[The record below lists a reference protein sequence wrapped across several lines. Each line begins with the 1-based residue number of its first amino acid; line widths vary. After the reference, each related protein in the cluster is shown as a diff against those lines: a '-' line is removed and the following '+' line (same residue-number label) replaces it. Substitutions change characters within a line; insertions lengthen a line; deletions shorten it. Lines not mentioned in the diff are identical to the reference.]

1 MARLFEATRPL
12 VLDDDDWDPLVVL
25 PTLQTHLQLGAHAM
39 GQTMAGLLD
48 QYGHAGGER
57 AEDACVPDAVGDSG
71 GDKGEQWRQR
81 HRARCSA
88 GRGAR

>member
-12 VLDDDDWDPLVVL
+12 VQDNDDWDPLVVL

-48 QYGHAGGER
+48 QYGHAGG
-57 AEDACVPDAVGDSG
+57 SG
-71 GDKGEQWRQR
+71 RR
-81 HRARCSA
+81 VCT
-88 GRGAR
+88 